1 MFPANPV
8 VRLPLFLDSEFI
20 RDEKPGFINKIL
32 RLEQEG
38 ERQHA
43 EMNSLEDKN
52 KKTMQKGLRYWQMI
66 RDKENKMYA

>member
-1 MFPANPV
+1 MF
-8 VRLPLFLDSEFI
+8 RLVQLSLD
-20 RDEKPGFINKIL
+20 
-32 RLEQEG
+32 
-38 ERQHA
+38 

>member
-1 MFPANPV
+1 MVMPK
-8 VRLPLFLDSEFI
+8 FI

-52 KKTMQKGLRYWQMI
+52 KKTMQKCLRYWQMV